1 MKRALI
7 GFAALTTLLFLF
19 NILSYIVGML
29 FVDDFGSYVY
39 SQIQVIDELVT
50 IVLFVPFLLL
60 AIRFYRKG
68 GIFIFSIINIILGI
82 LVLRND
88 SMDTGWEFI
97 SSFVFLVSKF
107 NHLLAVLFDFEGW
120 QKINVT
126 VIWGCYIVLVGYSYV
141 FIRKKIDAISP
152 RKKRQPDSTRK

>member
-39 SQIQVIDELVT
+39 SQIQDELVT
-50 IVLFVPFLLL
+50 IVLFLPFLLL

-68 GIFIFSIINIILGI
+68 GDLY
-82 LVLRND
+82 
-88 SMDTGWEFI
+88 
-97 SSFVFLVSKF
+97 FL
-107 NHLLAVLFDFEGW
+107 D
-120 QKINVT
+120 
-126 VIWGCYIVLVGYSYV
+126 Y
-141 FIRKKIDAISP
+141 
-152 RKKRQPDSTRK
+152 